1 MIVILCKK
9 KTPFKWPNYNFI
21 FIAFLLSVEI
31 CFFLS
36 SIQFS
41 NVQGRRENN
50 EDRAAI
56 ETVDMVEGAG
66 AGGEVDIWAVMDG
79 HGGQF
84 CADYSIK
91 HFIPS
96 LKKSIQKLKLLT
108 CSLNNSE
115 KLTLYEKH
123 YTTAPKCVRKYLQ
136 ISESDYDTLK
146 CQSELKRD
154 SSKDES
160 DTNDL
165 STEKSD
171 TADPEVKK
179 TPSLMS
185 RCQLVMSSRHGEIFW
200 KKSRIKQEV

>member
-1 MIVILCKK
+1 M
-9 KTPFKWPNYNFI
+9 
-21 FIAFLLSVEI
+21 
-31 CFFLS
+31 
-36 SIQFS
+36 
-41 NVQGRRENN
+41 QGRRENN

-123 YTTAPKCVRKYLQ
+123 YTTAPNCVRKYLQ
-136 ISESDYDTLK
+136 ISESDYDTFK

-165 STEKSD
+165 SAEKSD

-200 KKSRIKQEV
+200 KKSRNKQEV

>member
-1 MIVILCKK
+1 M
-9 KTPFKWPNYNFI
+9 
-21 FIAFLLSVEI
+21 
-31 CFFLS
+31 
-36 SIQFS
+36 
-41 NVQGRRENN
+41 QGRRENN

-66 AGGEVDIWAVMDG
+66 AGGETVDIWAVMDG

-165 STEKSD
+165 SAEKSD

-179 TPSLMS
+179 NPSLMS